1 MLNHLPPAVATMSL
15 GVPVGQWSR
24 SLDSAV
30 TSLINQAQA
39 RPCNLPSSPI
49 WKPNTSAFSCLVTV
63 THLLTIPHAGM
74 VSSSASDCKD
84 SRLKQYSPARRS
96 Q

>member
-39 RPCNLPSSPI
+39 RPCNLPCSPN
-49 WKPNTSAFSCLVTV
+49 WKPNTSVFSCLVTV
-63 THLLTIPHAGM
+63 
-74 VSSSASDCKD
+74 
-84 SRLKQYSPARRS
+84 
-96 Q
+96 